1 MVVYSAW
8 MKAALL
14 GHCSEHCS
22 AEPLVAKTVAY
33 WVSHWVTPKAAKM
46 VVPTEKTLAASM
58 VELRGDWKAA
68 PMAPY

>member
-1 MVVYSAW
+1 

-14 GHCSEHCS
+14 GHYSEHCS
-22 AEPLVAKTVAY
+22 AEQLVAKTVAY
-33 WVSHWVTPKAAKM
+33 WVFHWVPLKAARM
-46 VVPTEKTLAASM
+46 VVPTAETLAASM